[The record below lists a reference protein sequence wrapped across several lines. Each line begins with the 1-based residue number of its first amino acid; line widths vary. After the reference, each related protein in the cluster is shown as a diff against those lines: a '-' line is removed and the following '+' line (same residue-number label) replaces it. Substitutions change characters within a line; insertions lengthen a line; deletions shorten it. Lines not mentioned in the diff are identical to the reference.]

1 MAAEALA
8 LDIQRPLTAAEESE
22 LATVW
27 RRFRRHKLAL
37 FGLAVIILF
46 TALAVFAPV
55 ISPHDPNAID
65 LRALNRGPTAQH
77 WFGTDELGRDVFT
90 RLLYAGRI
98 SLYVGFAAAI
108 IAEVFG
114 VLVGSV
120 SGYFGGWV
128 DAVLMRF
135 VEFVI
140 ALPFLPMLFIVAAI
154 FGGGNPHFIV
164 LLLAIFSWTS
174 SARLVRGVILSLK
187 EQEFTEACRALGVS
201 DWKIIVRHMIP
212 NSMAPIIVNVTL
224 GVGVLIVVEAILSFL
239 GFGTQPPNAS
249 WGKMLETVQRDM
261 WLAPWKAFFPG
272 FMIFMT
278 SLSFNFVGDGLRDAL
293 DPRLKL

>member
-164 LLLAIFSWTS
+164 LLLAIFGWTG